1 MALAFN
7 LQRVNKADIESA
19 RAETSSRYTG
29 PTPPPDE
36 YQVAVKK
43 IYAVEQSNGPALNV
57 LFEISGEEGE
67 RAVYNGAGIW
77 NRFSIPTDPSYQY
90 FGIQVNSIDNFL
102 RAISSGKF
110 GFDDFVEAS
119 NGNRIQTG
127 EDKGKAGQE
136 ITQIGRLKL
145 PPTAKIKIKTK
156 MNTYQGRENA
166 ALHYVLDAPAG
177 AAGDVDD
184 VDDDVDGLDTAADGG
199 DDLDDLLGDLDD

>member
-19 RAETSSRYTG
+19 RADTPSRYTG

-43 IYAVEQSNGPALNV
+43 IYAVEQANGPALNV

-127 EDKGKAGQE
+127 EGGKAGQE

-166 ALHYVLDAPAG
+166 ALHYVLDAPARS
-177 AAGDVDD
+177 AGEVAD
-184 VDDDVDGLDTAADGG
+184 VDDDVDGLDTASDG

>member
-7 LQRVNKADIESA
+7 LQRVNKADIDSA
-19 RAETSSRYTG
+19 RAETPSRYTG

-67 RAVYNGAGIW
+67 RAEYNGAGIW

-145 PPTAKIKIKTK
+145 PPTTKIKIKTK
-156 MNTYQGRENA
+156 MNTYQGRQNA
-166 ALHYVLDAPAG
+166 ALHYVLDAPA
-177 AAGDVDD
+177 APADD
-184 VDDDVDGLDTAADGG
+184 VDDEVDGLDTASDGG